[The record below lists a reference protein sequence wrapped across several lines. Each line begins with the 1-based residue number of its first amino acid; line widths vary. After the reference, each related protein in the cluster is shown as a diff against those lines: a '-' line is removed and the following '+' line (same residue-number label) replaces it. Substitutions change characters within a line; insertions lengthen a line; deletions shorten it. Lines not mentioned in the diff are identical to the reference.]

1 MATYKITKTENINA
15 FANRKSNAAFKLL
28 IVIFLFIFC
37 LTVFTQK
44 NTTNLISIGIVFLFV
59 GVLFYVSFLGLKKL
73 MWFLGKNITY
83 ILNDNTLQIQQ
94 NLDNETAIGFLAGYF
109 YRKGKSKGGYR
120 DFSMKFS
127 KMKSVMKNAK
137 GDLILK
143 TRSIT
148 IGKIIIPRE
157 LENLRDLENQLR
169 VGIKPNQ

>member
-1 MATYKITKTENINA
+1 MDTYKITKTENINT
-15 FANRKSNAAFKLL
+15 FANRKGGTALR
-28 IVIFLFIFC
+28 IITGIIIIIFG
-37 LTVFTQK
+37 LTIFTQK
-44 NTTNLISIGIVFLFV
+44 ENDNITSIVVVFIFV
-59 GVLFYVSFLGLKKL
+59 GALFYFSFLGLKKL

-83 ILNDNTLQIQQ
+83 IINDRTLIIQQ
-94 NLDNETAIGFLAGYF
+94 NLDNETEMGFLASYF
-109 YRKGKSKGGYR
+109 YRKGKSKGGYQ

-169 VGIKPNQ
+169 VGIKSNQ

>member
-15 FANRKSNAAFKLL
+15 FANRKSNAALKLL
-28 IVIFLFIFC
+28 IVIFVLIFC
-37 LTVFTQK
+37 LTVFTHK

-59 GVLFYVSFLGLKKL
+59 GVLFYISFLGLKKL

-94 NLDNETAIGFLAGYF
+94 NLGNETAMRFLAGYF
-109 YRKGKSKGGYR
+109 YRIGKSKGDYR
-120 DFSMKFS
+120 YFSMKFS
-127 KMKSVMKNAK
+127 KIKSVMKNAK

-148 IGKIIIPRE
+148 IKKNHHSSRIIKFERLGKSITSW
-157 LENLRDLENQLR
+157 N
-169 VGIKPNQ
+169 KT

>member
-15 FANRKSNAAFKLL
+15 FANRKSNAALKLL
-28 IVIFLFIFC
+28 IVIFVLIFC
-37 LTVFTQK
+37 LTVFTYK

-59 GVLFYVSFLGLKKL
+59 GVLFYISFLGLKKL

-94 NLDNETAIGFLAGYF
+94 NLDNETAMRFLLGYF

-157 LENLRDLENQLR
+157 L
-169 VGIKPNQ
+169 